1 MIVKWYVGMLRV
13 EGRGES
19 AGGGVCRETVLR
31 HATFTC
37 RVPLTLQ
44 VGVGPDKRSAL
55 AEICIVNFDG
65 EVVYHRYVKPQ
76 EKVTG
81 EQMLCLRIALVPLA
95 GGVLWRA
102 VHFVHLLDVE
112 DVASV
117 NGAIVIVI
125 ASATNP
131 VGS

>member
-1 MIVKWYVGMLRV
+1 MLRV

-81 EQMLCLRIALVPLA
+81 EQMLCLADRARA
-95 GGVLWRA
+95 TRRWR
-102 VHFVHLLDVE
+102 V
-112 DVASV
+112 VARC
-117 NGAIVIVI
+117 AFRTP
-125 ASATNP
+125 A
-131 VGS
+131 